1 MKKNSLNQAAKM
13 ETYLVQAILCDKFE
27 DLYVKATS
35 EQEAIEKAKKM
46 TSLKSR
52 FVNFVI

>member
-1 MKKNSLNQAAKM
+1 MKKNSLNQAAKV

-35 EQEAIEKAKKM
+35 EQEAIEKARKM
-46 TSLKSR
+46 TSFKSR

>member
-27 DLYVKATS
+27 DLYVKAS
-35 EQEAIEKAKKM
+35 NEQEAIEKAKKM
-46 TSLKSR
+46 TTIKSR